1 MTRKLTVEMKERI
14 YKENEDLLLIIYDY
28 GGGAMLRQQ
37 VLKLASKKLDKTE
50 IQIQKSLSRL
60 LQAGFVRTAPIF
72 SSCTNRVIVLS
83 NYPASRL
90 AGKGSR
96 NVWVCEQSQRNLLYL
111 TCRTEILIEG
121 FDYYD
126 CVRQSPILTTK
137 NNASNLYSWFGKRFS
152 TTSKFADD
160 QEVEKGFIPRH
171 NIYGE
176 PDFSKFNF
184 KSMLQSGFVIWD
196 AYKIENQELILFY
209 INSNNVSVKKF
220 FRTTYCLLYM
230 LSTYTDERFD
240 KIHIFVSFFSKEE
253 LLVFKRKWDKHYKSK
268 LLELREVRLD
278 IINACDVQFA
288 SLDLDKKYNLR
299 RDIRR

>member
-14 YKENEDLLLIIYDY
+14 YKENEDLLRIIYDY

-50 IQIQKSLSRL
+50 IQIQKMLSRL

-72 SSCTNRVIVLS
+72 ACCTNRVIVLS

-126 CVRQSPILTTK
+126 CVSQSPILTTK
-137 NNASNLYSWFGKRFS
+137 NNAAKLYSWFGKRFS
-152 TTSKFADD
+152 ITSKFADD
-160 QEVEKGFIPRH
+160 QDVEKGFIPRH
-171 NIYGE
+171 NIDGE

-184 KSMLQSGFVIWD
+184 ESMLQSGFVIWD
-196 AYKIENQELILFY
+196 AYKREDQELILCY
-209 INSNNVSVKKF
+209 INSNNISVSKF
-220 FRTTYCLLYM
+220 FRKTYCLLHM

-240 KIHIFVSFFSKEE
+240 KINIIVSFFSKEE
-253 LLVFKRKWDKHYKSK
+253 LLIFKKKWDKHYEGK

-288 SLDLDKKYNLR
+288 SLDLDKKYHLHRN
-299 RDIRR
+299 IRR